1 LSSPIDS
8 LAKLCLHDL
17 GGLCISIEGRSGC
30 VGNRPAAD
38 GLGVTGN
45 CHVAVVLQ
53 GVQIEDLLTNMPVYA
68 WAIIKI
74 TGGGLI
80 AAYVAHFFLPKRK
93 FYKQE
98 FYCADCGEFL
108 GYSIT
113 KCPRIECGSNRY
125 TTDAELAHR
134 QSYKWQ
140 KKHRR

>member
-1 LSSPIDS
+1 MSQSYYTKHGYSGLTSAGKSVFVLVFLVAGVVVWFVFVKPD
-8 LAKLCLHDL
+8 LA
-17 GGLCISIEGRSGC
+17 G
-30 VGNRPAAD
+30 
-38 GLGVTGN
+38 
-45 CHVAVVLQ
+45 Q

-125 TTDAELAHR
+125 TTDAELARR